1 MRVDKV
7 LHQLDPDEL
16 MTLLVVLP
24 AERCVHLLL
33 QLSVLSDEEKLTD
46 ILKRL
51 SDWETNEEE
60 PLKAL
65 FSLPMGL
72 NLLDYMFGE
81 QYLPDT
87 APSGEMYWSYMF
99 NGCRKA
105 VDIIAQLGTSDSR
118 RIAAQIQATEPE
130 LWSRIKEHVFLWE
143 DICRLTDGEAALVMQ
158 ELPGALQQDELF
170 AVFLSSLEPAELGK
184 LLGNLPQRRKDAVW
198 DCLQSIGCDSWQQV
212 MAPELYQRDIRSLVL
227 KHIRAGRIQ
236 SPNAETLRH

>member
-7 LHQLDPDEL
+7 LQQLDQEEL
-16 MTLLVVLP
+16 LTLLVVLP

-33 QLSVLSDEEKLTD
+33 QLSILSDEKKLTD

-51 SDWETNEEE
+51 SEWETNDDE

-65 FSLPMGL
+65 FALPMGI

-81 QYLPDT
+81 QYVPDA

-105 VDIIAQLGTSDSR
+105 VDIIAQLGTKDAQ
-118 RIAAQIQATEPE
+118 RITAHIQGSEPE

-158 ELPGALQQDELF
+158 ELPGALQQDELL

-184 LLGNLPQRRKDAVW
+184 LLGNLPQSRKDAVW

-236 SPNAETLRH
+236 SPNAEALRH